1 MKKSYIVLLTI
12 ASLVLLLLLYGAV
25 VAAFGAVVAMLWNAC
40 LVGAIDGVRDINYL
54 QSLGLV
60 VLFQI
65 LLMSK
70 SSIKKNKE
78 DESNP

>member
-1 MKKSYIVLLTI
+1 MKESYIVLLTI
-12 ASLVLLLLLYGAV
+12 ASLVLLILLYGVV
-25 VAAFGAVVAMLWNAC
+25 VAVLWNAC

-70 SSIKKNKE
+70 SSIKSNK
-78 DESNP
+78 

>member
-1 MKKSYIVLLTI
+1 MKDSYIILLTI
-12 ASLVLLLLLYGAV
+12 ASLVLLILLYGVV
-25 VAAFGAVVAMLWNAC
+25 VALLWNAC

-54 QSLGLV
+54 QSLGIV

-70 SSIKKNKE
+70 SSIKSNK
-78 DESNP
+78 

>member
-1 MKKSYIVLLTI
+1 MKESYVLLLTI
-12 ASLVLLLLLYGAV
+12 ASLVLLVLLYGVV
-25 VAAFGAVVAMLWNAC
+25 VAVLWNSC

-70 SSIKKNKE
+70 SSIKSNK
-78 DESNP
+78 

>member
-1 MKKSYIVLLTI
+1 MKESYIVLLTI
-12 ASLVLLLLLYGAV
+12 ASLVLLILLYGVV
-25 VAAFGAVVAMLWNAC
+25 VALLWNAC

-54 QSLGLV
+54 QSLGIV

-78 DESNP
+78 DDSNS